1 MKTETKKITI
11 DMALPAFRFAM
22 HKFCSE
28 NEIDPTE
35 MEDEDVD
42 FLLAIANTFFL
53 TGLHFAANVG
63 GIEVEQVPANS
74 VH

>member
-1 MKTETKKITI
+1 MKTETKKITF
-11 DMALPAFRFAM
+11 DMALPAFQFAM

-35 MEDEDVD
+35 MDDEDVD
-42 FLLAIANTFFL
+42 FLLTIANTFFL
-53 TGLHFAANVG
+53 TGLHFAARVG
-63 GIEVEQVPANS
+63 DVKVENLPAVS